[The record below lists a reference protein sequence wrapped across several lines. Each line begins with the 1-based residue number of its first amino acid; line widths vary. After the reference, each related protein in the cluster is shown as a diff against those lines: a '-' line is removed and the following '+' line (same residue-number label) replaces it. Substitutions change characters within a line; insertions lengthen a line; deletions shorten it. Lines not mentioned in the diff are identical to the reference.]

1 MAPVPAAWAAC
12 DPGESYIDV
21 AYHGFAVAASAEPDD
36 YKYVGAIHDKLICY
50 GIAQMK
56 GEGDLEKSQA
66 SEKNQAYDSVRQAAS
81 GAAAAVADFRPNREL
96 VSLSY
101 AVPVVVTTH
110 PLLVAHLDEDNDIS
124 VQVTGSGCL
133 NVRPAGHDDALLV
146 HVVHEDAL
154 SGFIEVCRE
163 TANSFERVPL
173 HANPIERAR
182 RLAARVGRRILRRSR

>member
-110 PLLVAHLDEDNDIS
+110 PLLVAHLDGNNDIS

-133 NVRPAGHDDALLV
+133 NVRPSWQTYPSEESVSCCRGTPEGRDLTKV
-146 HVVHEDAL
+146 PE
-154 SGFIEVCRE
+154 SGR
-163 TANSFERVPL
+163 
-173 HANPIERAR
+173 
-182 RLAARVGRRILRRSR
+182 